1 MPGKKSGITDLEGGR
16 EKRVKK
22 KKKRS
27 MPGYRRRWRV
37 GYKEESDASK
47 GMRESASNHEFNA
60 FYDVHEPSFT
70 VRVDRFPTVRTLVPS
85 SARNHGGSY
94 RFFVRCFFSQ
104 TCVYHRSSLHDFAPN
119 YRNIITHRNEK
130 ERNMIRNHC
139 SKNNRFFRPNDP
151 KFMII

>member
-70 VRVDRFPTVRTLVPS
+70 VRVDRFPQSERWFQARLGIMAVLIAFSYVASFLKRVSTIVPVYTISRQTTETLLLIGM
-85 SARNHGGSY
+85 RK
-94 RFFVRCFFSQ
+94 RE
-104 TCVYHRSSLHDFAPN
+104 T
-119 YRNIITHRNEK
+119 
-130 ERNMIRNHC
+130 
-139 SKNNRFFRPNDP
+139 
-151 KFMII
+151 